1 MASTFPVS
9 GCLCALVVVAG
20 LAATGCERVAD
31 GAVERTGGGQ
41 VKIERDGDAVVVK
54 SADGQV
60 AVQGGESLPLPAAF
74 PKDVYLPEG
83 YAINSVMDLEGVNV
97 LNLRAPGKVPELFAD
112 AREAMAGHG
121 WKETMAMQH
130 SVDSAMLAY
139 EKTDEGNG
147 ARSATLSFNDGGEH
161 GVSVSVQLNPGRPA
175 P

>member
-9 GCLCALVVVAG
+9 GCLCALVAAIALAG
-20 LAATGCERVAD
+20 TGCQRAAD
-31 GAVERTGGGQ
+31 GAVERASGGR
-41 VKIERDGDAVVVK
+41 VEIERDGDAVVVK
-54 SADGQV
+54 SATGQV
-60 AVQGGESLPLPAAF
+60 AVQGGDSLPLPATF

-97 LNLRAPGKVPELFAD
+97 LNLRAPGKVPTLFAD

-139 EKTDEGNG
+139 EKAE
-147 ARSATLSFNDGGEH
+147 RSATLAFNDGGEH
-161 GVSVSVQLNPGRPA
+161 GVSLSVQLNPGRPA
-175 P
+175 R